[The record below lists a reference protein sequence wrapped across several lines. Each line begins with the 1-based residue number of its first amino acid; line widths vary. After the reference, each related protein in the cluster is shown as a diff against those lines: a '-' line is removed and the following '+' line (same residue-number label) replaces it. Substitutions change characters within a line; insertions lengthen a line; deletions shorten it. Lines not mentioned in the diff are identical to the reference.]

1 MDSLS
6 LAVITGALL
15 LYSLISGRLN
25 GTPITAPIVFI
36 GFGFIVGGG
45 VFDVAHVDV
54 GHSAIHLIAELTLI
68 LVLLTDAARIDL
80 MQVRRDHNVP
90 VRMLAVGLPLA
101 IVAKI
106 IDVGVVAS
114 AK

>member
-25 GTPITAPIVFI
+25 GTPITAPVVFI
-36 GFGFIVGGG
+36 GFGFVVGGG

-54 GHSAIHLIAELTLI
+54 GYSAIHLIAELTLI
-68 LVLLTDAARIDL
+68 LVLFTDAVLPYRSL
-80 MQVRRDHNVP
+80 MQSTDPQGR
-90 VRMLAVGLPLA
+90 LAA
-101 IVAKI
+101 
-106 IDVGVVAS
+106 GV
-114 AK
+114 